1 MFDFLQYLP
10 EAFTGARLMVLL
22 LGTIGGLVLGA
33 TPGLSPTMAV
43 ALLVPFTFHMDPA
56 TGLVLLGSVFTSTVA
71 GGAIAAILINIPG
84 APANIATTLDGHPM
98 AKQGRAQE
106 ALYLCF
112 TSSLVGGV
120 FGMLVMVMFTPPLA
134 NVAMKFGPSEMFWSA
149 VFGISVMAGL
159 SAGSLAK
166 GLFGGMFGLLI
177 SCIGDD
183 PMYGETRYVIADALT
198 GGVAVVPALIG
209 LFAVPQIF
217 ALVETLDMKLTRY
230 DYKPQ
235 KGMLMKVI
243 REQLHR
249 KKEMFLGSVIGTIVG
264 IVPGAGGQIAG
275 LIAYDQNK
283 KIAKHPETLGTGD
296 PRGVVV
302 TESANNAMVGPSLI
316 PLLTMGIPGC
326 PTSAVLMGGL
336 LIHGLFPG
344 PDLFLKS
351 ANITYTFF
359 GAMLLAQI
367 CMGIFGIILS
377 RYSYLVMQVSNLIM
391 IGAIT
396 ILAVFG
402 TYSVQNSFDDVLV
415 MFGLGMIMWIGS
427 HFGFSPAP
435 VVLGIILG
443 PIAEGNF
450 IKGRMIAE
458 TDLGIFGYFF
468 TGGINM
474 FIIGLVAVS
483 LGWSFYG
490 EIKDYR
496 AKAKRAAGQS
506 GEATQ
511 EG

>member
-1 MFDFLQYLP
+1 MFEFIQYLP
-10 EAFTGARLMVLL
+10 EAFTTTRLLVLL
-22 LGTIGGLVLGA
+22 MGTIGGLVLGA

-134 NVAMKFGPSEMFWSA
+134 KVAMKFGPSEMFWSA

-183 PMYGETRYVIADALT
+183 PMYGETRFVFADALT
-198 GGVAVVPALIG
+198 GGIAVVPALIG

-217 ALVETLDMKLTRY
+217 ALVETLDLKLTRY
-230 DYKPQ
+230 DYKPE

-243 REQLHR
+243 KGNLKR
-249 KKEMFLGSVIGTIVG
+249 KKEMLIGSVIGTIVG
-264 IVPGAGGQIAG
+264 IIPGAGGQIAG

-283 KIAKHPETLGTGD
+283 KFTKKNPELLGTGD

-344 PDLFLKS
+344 PDLFMKS
-351 ANITYTFF
+351 ADVTYTFF

-367 CMGIFGIILS
+367 TMGVFGIILS
-377 RYSYLVMQVSNLIM
+377 RYSYMVMEVSNLIM

-415 MFGLGMIMWIGS
+415 MFGLGLIMWIGS
-427 HFGFSPAP
+427 RFGFSPAP

-443 PIAEGNF
+443 PIAESNF
-450 IKGRMIAE
+450 IKGSMIAQ
-458 TDLGIFGYFF
+458 TDLGMFRYFF

-474 FIIGLVAVS
+474 FIMGLVALS
-483 LGWSFYG
+483 LGWSFYA

-496 AKAKRAAGQS
+496 KKAKQAAVPVS
-506 GEATQ
+506 
-511 EG
+511 